1 MNAAVTGR
9 GAGKGRIAL
18 VHALTE
24 SMAPIATAFENHW
37 PDAPRFDL
45 LDSALS
51 RDRATG
57 DLAPAI
63 AARVLALTRYA
74 VDLGSSGVPTAAIL
88 FTGTAFGPALA
99 AARDKVGVPILS
111 PNGSAFDEAA
121 ASGRRVALLV
131 TFPPSEAPLTHEMQ
145 AAIDA
150 AGAGTRLT
158 VAAIPDALHAL
169 QSGDAAAHDELIADA
184 ALATDADLY
193 LLGQFSMAGAATAV
207 AARVGKPVLT
217 TPDSAVLALRRLL
230 EDGGT

>member
-1 MNAAVTGR
+1 MNAAATGR
-9 GAGKGRIAL
+9 DTRKGRIAL
-18 VHALTE
+18 VHALEE
-24 SMAPIATAFENHW
+24 SMAPIATAFETHW
-37 PDAPRFDL
+37 PDARRFDL

-51 RDRATG
+51 HDRATG

-99 AARDKVGVPILS
+99 AARSKVGVPILS

-121 ASGRRVALLV
+121 ASGRHVALLV
-131 TFPPSEAPLTHEMQ
+131 TFPPSEAPLTREMQ
-145 AAIDA
+145 AAIAA
-150 AGAGTRLT
+150 AGVGTRLT

-169 QSGDAAAHDELIADA
+169 QSGDAATHDELIAA
-184 ALATDADLY
+184 AAFATDADLY

-207 AARVGKPVLT
+207 AERVGKPVLT

-230 EDGGT
+230 EDGET